1 MKCTNCGFN
10 AENDPK
16 CPVCGFQL
24 KPENT
29 QAQPAQAPIPPQAAY
44 PNQPVSAARQPT
56 APKKKSKA
64 GLIVL
69 LCIIGTVIIAG
80 IFLAIFSRMIFNSAP
95 ITEEKSTTEVI
106 IEDDAESSDYEVSDS
121 DISDIEVVY
130 PIDKLD
136 ISKYK
141 VQKIGEYANL
151 ENAGSVRVADIKK
164 TSNDSSSPEEYTN
177 YEMTLEF
184 KNTTDQKLNFADFEL
199 AFFDKDGNN
208 LEPSG
213 EAAKNAK
220 PLVVINDPYN
230 KYRIYS
236 DKNPGESYTRAVK
249 FSALNKVGKAYF
261 ALKKH
266 GFRSSD
272 NNVTAVIEIDIKNIK

>member
-184 KNTTDQKLNFADFEL
+184 KNTTDQKLNFANFEL

-249 FSALNKVGKAYF
+249 FSALNKVEKAYF

-272 NNVTAVIEIDIKNIK
+272 SNQTAVIEIDLNSIK

>member
-151 ENAGSVRVADIKK
+151 KNAGSVRVADIKK

-184 KNTTDQKLNFADFEL
+184 KNTTDQKLNFANFEL

-272 NNVTAVIEIDIKNIK
+272 SNQTAVIEIDLNSIK

>member
-184 KNTTDQKLNFADFEL
+184 KNTTDQKLNFANFEL

>member
-16 CPVCGFQL
+16 CPVCGYQL
-24 KPENT
+24 APEKPPT
-29 QAQPAQAPIPPQAAY
+29 QPAQAPIPPQAAY

-199 AFFDKDGNN
+199 AFFDKDGKN
-208 LEPSG
+208 LDPGG

-272 NNVTAVIEIDIKNIK
+272 SNQTAVIEIDLNSIK

>member
-1 MKCTNCGFN
+1 MKCTNCGFD
-10 AENDPK
+10 AENNPK
-16 CPVCGFQL
+16 CPVCGYQL
-24 KPENT
+24 APEKPRTQPT
-29 QAQPAQAPIPPQAAY
+29 QAPVHPSAPYQNQPANPSQPPQ
-44 PNQPVSAARQPT
+44 

-64 GLIVL
+64 VIIVL

-184 KNTTDQKLNFADFEL
+184 KNTTDQKLNFANFEL
-199 AFFDKDGNN
+199 AFFDKDGKN
-208 LEPSG
+208 LDPGG

-230 KYRIYS
+230 KYKIYS
-236 DKNPGESYTRAVK
+236 NKNPGESDTRAVK
-249 FSALNKVGKAYF
+249 FSALNKVEKAYF

-272 NNVTAVIEIDIKNIK
+272 NNVTAVIEIDLNSIK

>member
-164 TSNDSSSPEEYTN
+164 TSNDSSYPEEYTN

-208 LEPSG
+208 LDPGG

-230 KYRIYS
+230 KCRIYS

-249 FSALNKVGKAYF
+249 FSALNKVEKAYF

-272 NNVTAVIEIDIKNIK
+272 SNQTAVIEIDLNSIK

>member
-16 CPVCGFQL
+16 CPVCGYQL
-24 KPENT
+24 APEKPQT
-29 QAQPAQAPIPPQAAY
+29 QPAQAPVPPSAPYQ
-44 PNQPVSAARQPT
+44 NQPVSPGQSPQ

-64 GLIVL
+64 GIIVL

-106 IEDDAESSDYEVSDS
+106 IEDDAESSDYEVSNS

-199 AFFDKDGNN
+199 AFFDKDGKN
-208 LEPSG
+208 LDPGG

-230 KYRIYS
+230 KYKIYS
-236 DKNPGESYTRAVK
+236 DKNPGESDTRAVK
-249 FSALNKVGKAYF
+249 FSALNKVEKAYF

-272 NNVTAVIEIDIKNIK
+272 NNVTAVIEIDLNSIK

>member
-1 MKCTNCGFN
+1 MKCTNCGFD
-10 AENDPK
+10 AGNDPK
-16 CPVCGFQL
+16 CPVCGYQL
-24 KPENT
+24 APEKPQT
-29 QAQPAQAPIPPQAAY
+29 QPMQAPVHPSAPYQ
-44 PNQPVSAARQPT
+44 NQPVTPGQLPQ

-64 GLIVL
+64 GIIVL

-80 IFLAIFSRMIFNSAP
+80 IFLAIFSRMIFKFDPRYTDNSP
-95 ITEEKSTTEVI
+95 TEVI
-106 IEDDAESSDYEVSDS
+106 IEEDAESSDYEVSDS

-199 AFFDKDGNN
+199 AFFDKDGKN
-208 LEPSG
+208 LDPGG

-230 KYRIYS
+230 KYKIYS
-236 DKNPGESYTRAVK
+236 DKNPGESDTRAVK
-249 FSALNKVGKAYF
+249 FSALNKVEKAYF

-272 NNVTAVIEIDIKNIK
+272 SNQTAVIEIDLNSIK

>member
-1 MKCTNCGFN
+1 MKCTNCGFD
-10 AENDPK
+10 AGNDPK
-16 CPVCGFQL
+16 CPVCGYQL
-24 KPENT
+24 APEKPQT
-29 QAQPAQAPIPPQAAY
+29 QPMQAPVHPSAPYQ
-44 PNQPVSAARQPT
+44 NQPVTPGQLPQ

-64 GLIVL
+64 GIIVL
-69 LCIIGTVIIAG
+69 LCFIGTVIIAG
-80 IFLAIFSRMIFNSAP
+80 IFLAIFSRMIFKYDPRYTGNSP
-95 ITEEKSTTEVI
+95 TEVI
-106 IEDDAESSDYEVSDS
+106 IEDDAESYDYEVSDS

-199 AFFDKDGNN
+199 AFFDKDGKN
-208 LEPSG
+208 LDPGG

-230 KYRIYS
+230 KYKIYS
-236 DKNPGESYTRAVK
+236 DKNPGETDTRAVK
-249 FSALNKVGKAYF
+249 FSALNKVEKAYF
-261 ALKKH
+261 ALKKY

-272 NNVTAVIEIDIKNIK
+272 SNQTAVIEIDLNSIN

>member
-184 KNTTDQKLNFADFEL
+184 KNTTGEKINFANFEL

-236 DKNPGESYTRAVK
+236 DKNPGESDTRAVK
-249 FSALNKVGKAYF
+249 FSALNKVEKAYF

-272 NNVTAVIEIDIKNIK
+272 SNQTAVIEIDLNSIK

>member
-164 TSNDSSSPEEYTN
+164 TSNDSSSTEAYTN
-177 YEMTLEF
+177 YEMTIEY

>member
-29 QAQPAQAPIPPQAAY
+29 QAQPTQAPIPPQAAY
-44 PNQPVSAARQPT
+44 PNQPVSATRQPT

-208 LEPSG
+208 LELSG
-213 EAAKNAK
+213 ETAKNAK

-230 KYRIYS
+230 KYKIYS
-236 DKNPGESYTRAVK
+236 DKNPGESDTRAVK
-249 FSALNKVGKAYF
+249 FSALNKVEKAYF

-272 NNVTAVIEIDIKNIK
+272 SNQTAVIEIDLNSIK

>member
-184 KNTTDQKLNFADFEL
+184 KNTTGEKINFANFEL

-230 KYRIYS
+230 KYKIYS
-236 DKNPGESYTRAVK
+236 DKNPGESDTRAVK
-249 FSALNKVGKAYF
+249 FSALNKVEKAYF

-272 NNVTAVIEIDIKNIK
+272 SNQTAVIEIDLNSIK

>member
-1 MKCTNCGFN
+1 MKCTNCGFD
-10 AENDPK
+10 AENNPK
-16 CPVCGFQL
+16 CPVCGYQL
-24 KPENT
+24 APEKPQT
-29 QAQPAQAPIPPQAAY
+29 QPAQAPVHPSAPYQ
-44 PNQPVSAARQPT
+44 NQPVTPGQLPQ

-64 GLIVL
+64 GIIVL

-151 ENAGSVRVADIKK
+151 ENAGSVRVANIKK

-184 KNTTDQKLNFADFEL
+184 KNTTDQKLNFAKFEL
-199 AFFDKDGNN
+199 AFFDKDGKN
-208 LEPSG
+208 LDPSG

-230 KYRIYS
+230 KYKIYS
-236 DKNPGESYTRAVK
+236 DKNPGESDTRAVK
-249 FSALNKVGKAYF
+249 FSALNKVEKAYF

-272 NNVTAVIEIDIKNIK
+272 SNQTAVIEIDLNSIK